1 MNRSCWFS
9 VFFIFKAHDQDN
21 LRRLSMPTM
30 KFPKFHIIK
39 KLDLFIIKT
48 FATNLAGTFFICLFI
63 FIMQLLWRWIDD
75 FVDKGLDFYVLAQFF
90 MLSSITLVSQALPF
104 AILLASLMTFG
115 NFGEKLE
122 LLAMKAAGIPLLR
135 IMTPLIVF
143 CAMLGGIS
151 FYFQNVVSPYAQMKL
166 YTLLYSI
173 KQTSPESEIPEGIFY
188 DRLEGYNIYVDKKN
202 MDTGMLYDVVI
213 YDTSGGFENTNIL
226 LADSATITNTAD
238 ERHMILTMYSGE
250 QFSNLQEQKIQK
262 KNVPYR
268 RETFSR
274 KDVVIELE
282 GGFEMKDASIMK
294 SNADSKNMKELEV
307 AIDTISYQNDSI
319 AQNYWKNLKRTTYD
333 AVTNLDHEDTVMMQ
347 KNNILSIKYDS
358 IYTTATKQSKL
369 VWKRAQLNKV
379 KQMKVDYE
387 IKHNIL
393 HSREKDLNKHK
404 ISWWKKFTLSLGC
417 LIFFFI
423 GAPLG
428 AIVRKG
434 GLGYPVLISVATF
447 ILYHI
452 FDTAG
457 YKMSREG
464 EWHVW
469 FGAWLSTMVLSP
481 LGLFFTYQSNKD
493 SEIFNSDSINRF
505 FRMLFAIPEKRNVTL
520 KEVIID
526 DPDYAKAKDVM
537 LELHN
542 SAREYIKINRLKNMP
557 SIKSVFFNEND
568 HTLDEFNDKMENII
582 EELGNSRNRKVVI
595 MLNELPVLSPH
606 ATVSPFKRRALNILS
621 IVVFPIGTIIYLR
634 AIKFRR
640 RLAKDLVRIEMNSK
654 NIIEIINKEKLV

>member
-1 MNRSCWFS
+1 
-9 VFFIFKAHDQDN
+9 
-21 LRRLSMPTM
+21 M

-166 YTLLYSI
+166 YTLMYSI
-173 KQTSPESEIPEGIFY
+173 KQTSPESEIPQGIFY
-188 DRLEGYNIYVDKKN
+188 DRLDGYNIYVDKKN
-202 MDTGMLYDVVI
+202 METGMLYDVVI
-213 YDTSGGFENTNIL
+213 YDTSGGFDNTNIL

-238 ERHMILTMYSGE
+238 ERHMVLTMYSGE

-274 KDVVIELE
+274 KDVIIEIE
-282 GGFEMKDASIMK
+282 GGFEMKDVSIMK
-294 SNADSKNMKELEV
+294 ANADSKNMKELEV
-307 AIDTISYQNDSI
+307 AIDTISYHNDSI
-319 AQNYWKNLKRTTYD
+319 AQHYWKNLKRTTYD
-333 AVTNLDHEDTVMMQ
+333 AVTKLDHDDTLMMQ
-347 KNNILSIKYDS
+347 KNNIHSIKYDS

-393 HSREKDLNKHK
+393 HAREKDLNKHK

-542 SAREYIKINRLKNMP
+542 SAREYIKVNRLKNMP

-595 MLNELPVLSPH
+595 MLNELPILSPH

-621 IVVFPIGTIIYLR
+621 IVVFPIGTTIYLR

-640 RLAKDLVRIEMNSK
+640 RLAKDLVMIEMNSK
-654 NIIEIINKEKLV
+654 KIIEIINKEKLV

>member
-1 MNRSCWFS
+1 
-9 VFFIFKAHDQDN
+9 
-21 LRRLSMPTM
+21 M

-135 IMTPLIVF
+135 IMAPLIVF

-188 DRLEGYNIYVDKKN
+188 DRLEGYNIYVNKKN
-202 MDTGMLYDVVI
+202 IDTGMLYDVVI

-238 ERHMILTMYSGE
+238 ERHMILSMYSGE

-469 FGAWLSTMVLSP
+469 FGAWLSTIVLSP

-542 SAREYIKINRLKNMP
+542 SAREYIKVNRLKNMP

-595 MLNELPVLSPH
+595 MLNELPILSPH

-654 NIIEIINKEKLV
+654 KIIEIINKEKLV

>member
-1 MNRSCWFS
+1 
-9 VFFIFKAHDQDN
+9 
-21 LRRLSMPTM
+21 M

-135 IMTPLIVF
+135 IMAPLIVF

-188 DRLEGYNIYVDKKN
+188 DRLEGYNIYVNKKN
-202 MDTGMLYDVVI
+202 IDTGILYDVVI

-238 ERHMILTMYSGE
+238 ERHMILSMYSGE

-595 MLNELPVLSPH
+595 MLNELPILSPH

-621 IVVFPIGTIIYLR
+621 IVVFPIGTTIYLR

-654 NIIEIINKEKLV
+654 KIIEIINKEKLV

>member
-1 MNRSCWFS
+1 
-9 VFFIFKAHDQDN
+9 
-21 LRRLSMPTM
+21 M

-135 IMTPLIVF
+135 IMAPLIVF

-188 DRLEGYNIYVDKKN
+188 DRLEGYNIYVNKKN
-202 MDTGMLYDVVI
+202 IDTGMLYDVVI

-238 ERHMILTMYSGE
+238 ERHMILSMYSGE

>member
-1 MNRSCWFS
+1 
-9 VFFIFKAHDQDN
+9 
-21 LRRLSMPTM
+21 M

-135 IMTPLIVF
+135 IMAPLIVF

-188 DRLEGYNIYVDKKN
+188 DRLEGYNIYVNKKN
-202 MDTGMLYDVVI
+202 IDTGMLYDVVI

-238 ERHMILTMYSGE
+238 ERHMILSMYSGE

-333 AVTNLDHEDTVMMQ
+333 AVTKLDHDDTLMMQ
-347 KNNILSIKYDS
+347 KNNIHSIKYDS

-505 FRMLFAIPEKRNVTL
+505 FRILFAIPEKRNVTL

-542 SAREYIKINRLKNMP
+542 SARKYIKINRLKNMP

-595 MLNELPVLSPH
+595 MLNELPILSPH
-606 ATVSPFKRRALNILS
+606 ATVSPFKRRTLNILS

-654 NIIEIINKEKLV
+654 KIIEIINKEKLV

>member
-1 MNRSCWFS
+1 
-9 VFFIFKAHDQDN
+9 
-21 LRRLSMPTM
+21 M

-135 IMTPLIVF
+135 IMAPLIVF

-188 DRLEGYNIYVDKKN
+188 DRLEGYNIYVNKKN
-202 MDTGMLYDVVI
+202 IDTGMLYDVVI

-238 ERHMILTMYSGE
+238 ERHMILSMYSGE

-319 AQNYWKNLKRTTYD
+319 AQHYWKNLKRTTYD
-333 AVTNLDHEDTVMMQ
+333 AVTKLDHDDTLMMH
-347 KNNILSIKYDS
+347 KNNIHSIKYDS

-542 SAREYIKINRLKNMP
+542 SAREYIKVNRLKNMP

-595 MLNELPVLSPH
+595 MLNELPILSPH
-606 ATVSPFKRRALNILS
+606 ATVAPFKRRALNILS
-621 IVVFPIGTIIYLR
+621 IVVFPIGTTIYLR

-640 RLAKDLVRIEMNSK
+640 RLAKDIVRIEMNSK
-654 NIIEIINKEKLV
+654 KIIEIINKEKLV

>member
-1 MNRSCWFS
+1 
-9 VFFIFKAHDQDN
+9 
-21 LRRLSMPTM
+21 M

-526 DPDYAKAKDVM
+526 DPDYTKAKDVM

-542 SAREYIKINRLKNMP
+542 SAREYIKVNRLKNMP

-595 MLNELPVLSPH
+595 MLNELPILSPH

-654 NIIEIINKEKLV
+654 KIIEIINKEKLV

>member
-1 MNRSCWFS
+1 
-9 VFFIFKAHDQDN
+9 
-21 LRRLSMPTM
+21 M

-135 IMTPLIVF
+135 IMAPLIVF

-166 YTLLYSI
+166 YTLMYSI

-202 MDTGMLYDVVI
+202 MDTGMLYEVVI

-294 SNADSKNMKELEV
+294 SNADSKNMKELQV

-505 FRMLFAIPEKRNVTL
+505 FRILFAIPEKRNVTL

-542 SAREYIKINRLKNMP
+542 SAREYIKVNRLKNMP

-595 MLNELPVLSPH
+595 MLNELPIMSPH

-654 NIIEIINKEKLV
+654 KIIEIINKEKLV

>member
-1 MNRSCWFS
+1 
-9 VFFIFKAHDQDN
+9 
-21 LRRLSMPTM
+21 M

-135 IMTPLIVF
+135 IMAPLIVF

-188 DRLEGYNIYVDKKN
+188 DRLEGYNIYVNKKN
-202 MDTGMLYDVVI
+202 IDTGMLYDVVI

-238 ERHMILTMYSGE
+238 ERHMILSMYSGE

-542 SAREYIKINRLKNMP
+542 SAREYIKVNRLKNMP

-595 MLNELPVLSPH
+595 MLNELPILSPH

-654 NIIEIINKEKLV
+654 KIIEIINKEKLV

>member
-1 MNRSCWFS
+1 
-9 VFFIFKAHDQDN
+9 
-21 LRRLSMPTM
+21 M

-135 IMTPLIVF
+135 IMAPLIVF

-188 DRLEGYNIYVDKKN
+188 DRLEGYNIYVNKKN
-202 MDTGMLYDVVI
+202 IDTGMLYDVVI

-238 ERHMILTMYSGE
+238 ERHMILSMYSGE

-428 AIVRKG
+428 AIVRMG

-542 SAREYIKINRLKNMP
+542 SAREYIKVNRLKNMP

-595 MLNELPVLSPH
+595 MLNELPILSPH

-621 IVVFPIGTIIYLR
+621 IVVFPIGTTIYLR

-654 NIIEIINKEKLV
+654 KIIEIINKEKLV

>member
-1 MNRSCWFS
+1 
-9 VFFIFKAHDQDN
+9 
-21 LRRLSMPTM
+21 M

-135 IMTPLIVF
+135 IMAPLIVF

-188 DRLEGYNIYVDKKN
+188 DRLEGYNIYVNKKN
-202 MDTGMLYDVVI
+202 IDTGMLYDVVI

-238 ERHMILTMYSGE
+238 ERHMILSMYSGE

-333 AVTNLDHEDTVMMQ
+333 AVTKLDHDDTLMML

-542 SAREYIKINRLKNMP
+542 SAREYIKVNRLKNMP

-595 MLNELPVLSPH
+595 MLNELPILSPH

-621 IVVFPIGTIIYLR
+621 IVVFPIGTTIYLR

-654 NIIEIINKEKLV
+654 KIIEIINKEKLV